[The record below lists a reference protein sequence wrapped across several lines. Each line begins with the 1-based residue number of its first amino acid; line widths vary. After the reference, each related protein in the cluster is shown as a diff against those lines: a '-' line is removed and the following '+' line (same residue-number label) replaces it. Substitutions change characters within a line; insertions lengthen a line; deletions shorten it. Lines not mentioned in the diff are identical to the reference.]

1 MEAPMEAKDII
12 TLTISGG
19 ALAVSLISLYFS
31 LFHKRFSLIGTLAAW
46 NPRTENFESSQA
58 CEIAI
63 SNTGNRE
70 LVLREIEILSFPE
83 IEGELFPILKS
94 EQVPT
99 VLKPGEMKLLTFP
112 IADLYLQKLA
122 KENRMLRLNFHIFT
136 AEATLKLATKNL
148 TPPVGGADIPESD
161 WKPFKLQ

>member
-1 MEAPMEAKDII
+1 METKDLI

-19 ALAVSLISLYFS
+19 ALVVSLVSLYFS
-31 LFHKRFSLIGTLAAW
+31 LFHRRISLVGTLAAW
-46 NPRTENFESSQA
+46 NPRTENFEHSQA

-70 LVLREIEILSFPE
+70 LVLREIEILSSPE
-83 IEGELFPILKS
+83 IENDLFPVPES
-94 EQVPT
+94 DQVPA
-99 VLKPGEMKLLTFP
+99 VLKPGEVKLLTFP
-112 IADLYLQKLA
+112 IPDRYLHKLA
-122 KENRMLRLNFHIFT
+122 KEKRMLRLNFHIFT
-136 AEATLKLATKNL
+136 TEAKLKLATKDL

>member
-1 MEAPMEAKDII
+1 MEAKDII

-19 ALAVSLISLYFS
+19 ALAVSLVSLYFS
-31 LFHKRFSLIGTLAAW
+31 LFHKRISLVGTLAAW
-46 NPRTENFESSQA
+46 NPRAENFENSQV
-58 CEIAI
+58 CEVAI

-83 IEGELFPILKS
+83 IEGELFPVLES
-94 EQVPT
+94 EQVPA

-112 IADLYLQKLA
+112 VPDHYLQKLA
-122 KENRMLRLNFHIFT
+122 KENRALRLNFHIFT
-136 AEATLKLATKNL
+136 TEATLKLATKDL
-148 TPPVGGADIPESD
+148 TPPVSGADIPESD

>member
-1 MEAPMEAKDII
+1 MEAKDII

-70 LVLREIEILSFPE
+70 LVLREIEILR
-83 IEGELFPILKS
+83 EGLN
-94 EQVPT
+94 
-99 VLKPGEMKLLTFP
+99 
-112 IADLYLQKLA
+112 
-122 KENRMLRLNFHIFT
+122 NR
-136 AEATLKLATKNL
+136 
-148 TPPVGGADIPESD
+148 
-161 WKPFKLQ
+161 